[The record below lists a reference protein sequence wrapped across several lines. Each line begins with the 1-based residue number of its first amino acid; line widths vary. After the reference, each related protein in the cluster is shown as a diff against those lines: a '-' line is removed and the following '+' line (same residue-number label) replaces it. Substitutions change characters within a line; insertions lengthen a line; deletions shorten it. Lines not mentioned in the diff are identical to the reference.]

1 MELEN
6 SLAQKG
12 RFFALS
18 KLENHTRKKRKRKN
32 RKSKV
37 EKKQWLH
44 YNELV
49 FILTI
54 LDSGFHNWRAWIIPT
69 TEFIAV
75 KGLPRTTIYYM
86 INNNQTLSS
95 SAIRVLNSWT
105 RAIYNN
111 VAEELGYLVQDILI

>member
-1 MELEN
+1 MALEN
-6 SLAQKG
+6 SLARKG

-32 RKSKV
+32 RKSKA

-54 LDSGFHNWRAWIIPT
+54 LASGFHNGRA
-69 TEFIAV
+69 
-75 KGLPRTTIYYM
+75 
-86 INNNQTLSS
+86 
-95 SAIRVLNSWT
+95 
-105 RAIYNN
+105 
-111 VAEELGYLVQDILI
+111 